1 MGGADRIKSAEN
13 SLTILK
19 RLTKENDMSI
29 TKKDVQE
36 FFAKLEAEAIADA
49 EKAIAIAG
57 QFLRSTYA
65 ALAKD
70 PVMTAAIQ
78 AGMAEAIT
86 EVSRAVATHGTSV
99 LADAALAAGR
109 SLVISVGGTAEH
121 ELIPIVAGEIQ
132 AAIAPKVI
140 ATPTHVNP

>member
-1 MGGADRIKSAEN
+1 
-13 SLTILK
+13 
-19 RLTKENDMSI
+19 MSI

-86 EVSRAVATHGTSV
+86 EVSKAVATHGTSV
-99 LADAALAAGR
+99 LADAALAAGK
-109 SLVISVGGTAEH
+109 SLVISVGGTAQH

-132 AAIAPKVI
+132 AAIASRVI
-140 ATPTHVNP
+140 AIPTHVNP

>member
-1 MGGADRIKSAEN
+1 M
-13 SLTILK
+13 T
-19 RLTKENDMSI
+19 I

-36 FFAKLEAEAIADA
+36 FFAKLEAEAIADV

-78 AGMAEAIT
+78 EGMAGAIT
-86 EVSRAVATHGTSV
+86 EVSKAVETHGTSV
-99 LADAALAAGR
+99 LADAALAAGKA
-109 SLVISVGGTAEH
+109 LVISVGGTAEH
-121 ELIPIVAGEIQ
+121 ELIPIVASEIQ
-132 AAIAPKVI
+132 AAIAPTVV